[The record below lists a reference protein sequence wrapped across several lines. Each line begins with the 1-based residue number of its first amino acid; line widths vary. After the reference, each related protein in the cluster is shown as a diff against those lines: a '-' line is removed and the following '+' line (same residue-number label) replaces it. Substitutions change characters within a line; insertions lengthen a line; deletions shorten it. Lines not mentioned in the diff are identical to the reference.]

1 MALHVKMRTPL
12 TAANVLPLLLLL
24 LYAGPSAS
32 YRDPRHYPAP
42 QPRSAVYDV
51 EVREV
56 DAATLSQLLGNQGN
70 QGNFHAQPGT
80 FPNRG
85 TYPAPNNFPGQ
96 GNFYGQGQGV
106 YPQPGHFNQ
115 QTPNNPNLYANGQ
128 QYRPQAA
135 QPGQAKAHFVSPN
148 GQVYTL
154 KEMNGVKVLVGPDG
168 RWYPLDSNGGG
179 TPSGPHGQADP
190 EAHTDMPTRGPTGQT
205 HPNGRHP
212 PGPSGPNYDADQGGA
227 DQDSAP
233 TYDRGGG
240 GPKGTRDAEDCV
252 ASETTYN
259 GGKKAC
265 RYQLLLDEHF
275 EVLNLTLWKHDVLM
289 PDEPDFEFVAY
300 DKDPD
305 NSWVENSILHIKPT
319 ILEDSYGPGFVM
331 NGTLSLDGCTSTTRE
346 QCTRTAST
354 YRVLPAVRSA
364 RLTTRDTFTFRYGIV
379 EARVLVP
386 EGDWIYPAI
395 TLDPA
400 SSTYGKWYAGG
411 QIRLPY
417 ALGNR
422 FMAKRQGKP
431 RTGLQ
436 VLRAGVAIGKAPGQD
451 IMPTLL
457 ESDQRAGNGTTW
469 RKKHFRVYRVKW
481 TPESIEFMIDGK
493 VMSTIRPPQGG
504 FVKMTDS
511 PSDHPWRAG
520 SSMAPFDQEFFVS
533 LGVGVGGVN
542 RFADGIVNG
551 EYSEHPKP
559 WKNSSPKALL
569 DFYKARDHWIPTW
582 THPAME
588 IAHIKVMAL

>member
-1 MALHVKMRTPL
+1 MRTPL
-12 TAANVLPLLLLL
+12 DAVCLLLLL
-24 LYAGPSAS
+24 SLSAGPSAAA
-32 YRDPRHYPAP
+32 YRDQRHYPAP

-56 DAATLSQLLGNQGN
+56 DAATLRQLLGGQGGQQQQQQRPQAN
-70 QGNFHAQPGT
+70 YPS
-80 FPNRG
+80 RG
-85 TYPAPNNFPGQ
+85 VYPAPGPGAYAYP
-96 GNFYGQGQGV
+96 GGG
-106 YPQPGHFNQ
+106 YPQQQGHFGPQ
-115 QTPNNPNLYANGQ
+115 QTPNNGQ
-128 QYRPQAA
+128 GYGLPPAP
-135 QPGQAKAHFVSPN
+135 QPGAGAGQTKAHFVSPN

-154 KEMNGVKVLVGPDG
+154 KEMNGVRVLVGPDG
-168 RWYPLDSNGGG
+168 RWYPLDANGG
-179 TPSGPHGQADP
+179 PSGPGHTEPHGQEADSP
-190 EAHTDMPTRGPTGQT
+190 THGSAHGSN
-205 HPNGRHP
+205 HHP
-212 PGPSGPNYDADQGGA
+212 PGPSGPNYDADDAAGTGDNGG
-227 DQDSAP
+227 
-233 TYDRGGG
+233 RGS
-240 GPKGTRDAEDCV
+240 GPKDTRDAEDCV
-252 ASETTYN
+252 PSETTYN
-259 GGKKAC
+259 GGRKAC

-275 EVLNLTLWKHDVLM
+275 EVMNLTLWKHDVLM

-305 NSWVENSILHIKPT
+305 NSWVDRSILFIKPT
-319 ILEDSYGPGFVM
+319 ILEDVYGPGFVM
-331 NGTLSLDGCTSTTRE
+331 NGTLSLDGCTSTIPE
-346 QCTRTAST
+346 QCTRTATT

-422 FMAKRQGKP
+422 FMAKSVNKP
-431 RTGLQ
+431 KIGLQ

-451 IMPTLL
+451 ITPTLV
-457 ESDQRAGNGTTW
+457 EREQRASNGSDW

-481 TPESIEFMIDGK
+481 TPEAIEFYLDGK
-493 VMSTIRPPQGG
+493 PMGTIRPPQGG
-504 FVKMTDS
+504 FVKMAEN

-520 SSMAPFDQEFFVS
+520 SSMAPFDQEFFIS

-542 RFADGIVNG
+542 RFADGVTNG
-551 EYSEHPKP
+551 EWNEHPKP

-569 DFYKARDHWIPTW
+569 DFYKASDQWIPTW
-582 THPAME
+582 THPALE